1 MPTPG
6 TGPGGSMCRPSSWA
20 GEHGPHVST
29 SGASVRS
36 GARLRSASSSG
47 PANTPSSTAS
57 VRPERKGGSSSSGG
71 TCMIRNEVVM
81 ASGAVA
87 VHACQASSTSDIRS
101 SGQVNMPAV
110 TCPWGN
116 SRNSTAVTTP

>member
-6 TGPGGSMCRPSSWA
+6 TGPGGSRCRPSSWA

-29 SGASVRS
+29 SGASVRR
-36 GARLRSASSSG
+36 GARLRSASSSA
-47 PANTPSSTAS
+47 ANTPSSTAS
-57 VRPERKGGSSSSGG
+57 VRPDRKGGSSSSGG

-87 VHACQASSTSDIRS
+87 VHACQASSTSEIRS

-110 TCPWGN
+110 TWPCGN